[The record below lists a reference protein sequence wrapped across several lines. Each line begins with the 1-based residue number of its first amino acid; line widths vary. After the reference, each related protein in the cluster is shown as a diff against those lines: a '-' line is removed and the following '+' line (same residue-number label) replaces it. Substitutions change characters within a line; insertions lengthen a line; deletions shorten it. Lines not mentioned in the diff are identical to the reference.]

1 MVRVKI
7 SEDNDCYEGIL
18 IMFELNGVMETQQL
32 MAPSSLICL
41 NHLKEF
47 TLVLENHGC
56 EPIYLQSDQILGHI
70 ENVLVCLPEEV
81 QDSGN
86 DALPPVVNTLFAD
99 TTAAQC
105 EHAAPTTDT
114 TEPAKQER
122 LVKLKEAVTIHQSN
136 LSSDQIASLV
146 QLIEEYSDI
155 FVLDA
160 TELGCTNLFTHSIDT
175 GNSPPIR
182 QPARCVPFALHSK
195 MEQLVEDI
203 LDQGVIQHSS
213 SPWASPVVLVKKKDG
228 SHRFC
233 VDYRRL
239 NSVTKMDVFP
249 LLRVDDTLDMLSQ
262 TQFFSTLDLAAG
274 YWQVRMD
281 RASQEK
287 KKTAF
292 NTHSG
297 HYEFC
302 VMPFGLC
309 NEPATFQWLMEQCWL
324 DC

>member
-1 MVRVKI
+1 MIVI
-7 SEDNDCYEGIL
+7 YEGIL
-18 IMFELNGVMETQQL
+18 IMFELDINGVMETQQL
-32 MAPSSLICL
+32 TAPSSLICL
-41 NHLKEF
+41 DHLKEF
-47 TLVLENHGC
+47 TLVLENYGC
-56 EPIYLQSDQILGHI
+56 EPIYLQSGQILGHI

-86 DALPPVVNTLFAD
+86 DASPPAVNTLFAK

-105 EHAAPTTDT
+105 ERAAPTTET

-122 LVKLKEAVTIHQSN
+122 LVKLKEALTIYQSN

-146 QLIEEYSDI
+146 QLIEEYSAI
-155 FVLDA
+155 FALDA
-160 TELGCTNLFTHSIDT
+160 TELGCTNLVTHSIDT

-195 MEQLVEDI
+195 MEQVVKDI

-239 NSVTKMDVFP
+239 NYVTKWMCFHFLVWMI
-249 LLRVDDTLDMLSQ
+249 LLICYLKHN
-262 TQFFSTLDLAAG
+262 FFYIGSCSRILAG
-274 YWQVRMD
+274 SD
-281 RASQEK
+281 
-287 KKTAF
+287 
-292 NTHSG
+292 G
-297 HYEFC
+297 
-302 VMPFGLC
+302 
-309 NEPATFQWLMEQCWL
+309 
-324 DC
+324 